1 MKITITKIF
10 SVFSLIII
18 ISNNIYAKY
27 DTIISNNFTNIQSSK
42 SVDITI
48 IKIQIFGNNRTKKDI
63 ILRELSIKEGDKI
76 AIDKII
82 SILNEEERKI
92 VNTDLFNEVEFKIEI
107 TKENQLIVII
117 NVLESIYWRPIILF
131 ELSDRNFN
139 DWWENFNHDLNRI
152 NYGLGFA
159 HYNISGR
166 ADEFE
171 ILLRLG
177 FIKQFQTSY
186 FIPYISKKQK
196 GGIEIEF
203 DYIDYNHL
211 EYNSIDYVPI
221 FYKSKNS
228 LLKELSTSIEYSH
241 RESFYNYHYF
251 ELEYYNINLSDTL
264 SSLNQNYFYEN
275 NIKNSFNLSYEF
287 DRDFR
292 DIKNYPL
299 YGFRLNINLE
309 KEGLKIFNDINKWK
323 VGIYY
328 SKYFKLKKNYYY
340 SFNISSY
347 ISSKK
352 QPYYLYEYTDQIRGY
367 EKYLIHGHSNLIY
380 KNTVK
385 KRILSK
391 NYNIEKKESTGNI
404 SDSIL
409 RRFKNI
415 PIDIYLK
422 VFFDSGYIWRY
433 SNNKQSANLNN
444 KYLHSFG
451 IGIDFVTIR
460 NLSITTELSRNSN
473 KELNFSINLGADF

>member
-1 MKITITKIF
+1 MKITIIKIF

-221 FYKSKNS
+221 F
-228 LLKELSTSIEYSH
+228 
-241 RESFYNYHYF
+241 
-251 ELEYYNINLSDTL
+251 
-264 SSLNQNYFYEN
+264 
-275 NIKNSFNLSYEF
+275 
-287 DRDFR
+287 
-292 DIKNYPL
+292 
-299 YGFRLNINLE
+299 
-309 KEGLKIFNDINKWK
+309 
-323 VGIYY
+323 
-328 SKYFKLKKNYYY
+328 
-340 SFNISSY
+340 
-347 ISSKK
+347 
-352 QPYYLYEYTDQIRGY
+352 
-367 EKYLIHGHSNLIY
+367 
-380 KNTVK
+380 
-385 KRILSK
+385 
-391 NYNIEKKESTGNI
+391 
-404 SDSIL
+404 
-409 RRFKNI
+409 
-415 PIDIYLK
+415 
-422 VFFDSGYIWRY
+422 
-433 SNNKQSANLNN
+433 
-444 KYLHSFG
+444 
-451 IGIDFVTIR
+451 
-460 NLSITTELSRNSN
+460 
-473 KELNFSINLGADF
+473 